1 MAESW
6 YGSIMRASSRFAT
19 IAFVLFAFFAATSC
33 SADKKDPLATLPED
47 IQSRVKSGIAA
58 LRLSDADRA
67 SIVEGISKNA
77 AAFAVLFREAL
88 DVMKNDPY
96 LLRRVDKTAAL
107 PSNYVPADLVSLD
120 GKYPFATSKKNMQL
134 RAPAKDALIR
144 MAEAARAEGITLVVS
159 STYRSYA
166 YQKSVFERN
175 VKEMGK
181 AEAER
186 VSAPPGMSQHQL
198 GTVIDFGS
206 ITDEFAATAQSRWLS
221 SNAGKFGF
229 SLSFPKG
236 MEPVPGYKWESWHY
250 RYISQPAAELQNRFF
265 LGTQQYLIEF
275 LSGLPR

>member
-1 MAESW
+1 MARSW
-6 YGSIMRASSRFAT
+6 YGPIMRASTRFAT
-19 IAFVLFAFFAATSC
+19 ITLILFALFASTAC
-33 SADKKDPLATLPED
+33 SEAKKDPLAALPGD
-47 IQSRVKSGIAA
+47 IRSQVVAGINA
-58 LRLSDADRA
+58 LRLNDADRA
-67 SIVEGISKNA
+67 KIVDGIGKDA
-77 AAFAVLFREAL
+77 AGFTVLFKEVL
-88 DVMKNDPY
+88 DAMKRDPN
-96 LLRRVDKTAAL
+96 LLRRVDKTVAL
-107 PSNYVPADLVSLD
+107 PSDFVPADLVSLD
-120 GKYPFATSKKNMQL
+120 GKYPFATSKKSMQL
-134 RAPAKDALIR
+134 RAPARDALVR

-159 STYRSYA
+159 STYRSYS

-181 AEAER
+181 SEAER

-206 ITDEFAATAQSRWLS
+206 ITDEFATTAQSRWLTA
-221 SNAGKFGF
+221 NAAKYGF

-236 MEPVPGYKWESWHY
+236 MEPVTGYMWESWHY